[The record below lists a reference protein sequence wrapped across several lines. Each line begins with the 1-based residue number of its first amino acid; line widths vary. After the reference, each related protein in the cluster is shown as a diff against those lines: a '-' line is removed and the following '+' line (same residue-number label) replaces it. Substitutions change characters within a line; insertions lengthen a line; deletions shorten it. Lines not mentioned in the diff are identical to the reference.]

1 MLATVG
7 LTACATELVPMPAPT
22 PTYTSTWEEP
32 AATVIAPLSGRIT
45 DAATLAHPS
54 IAAKVDNHW
63 DARPQAGLEAADI
76 VFEELVEG
84 GLTRYVA
91 IWHSTIPA
99 EIGPVRSIRPMDPDI
114 ASPFGG
120 IIAYSGGQPRFIA
133 LMRAAP
139 VYNAIHGQA
148 DTEST
153 FFRAPGR
160 KGPHDVLVRAPEVV
174 SQHAELAPP
183 TQQFG
188 YSLDVASATATKEGA
203 PTARMDFR
211 FGGSATPA
219 WVWDATSATW
229 QRFMTGGAP
238 DMAGNGTQLAATNIV
253 TVRVPVTVSQGIP
266 KTELIGGGE
275 AWVSTGGATVHAT
288 WSKPSATSPIR
299 LVDDNGATVRLG
311 PGNTWVE
318 LVPLTGAAV
327 FS

>member
-1 MLATVG
+1 MG
-7 LTACATELVPMPAPT
+7 LTACATEVMPPPAPT
-22 PTYTSTWEEP
+22 PTYTSSWEEP
-32 AATVIAPLSGRIT
+32 AATVIAPLNGRVT
-45 DAATLAHPS
+45 EAETLAHPS

-63 DARPQAGLEAADI
+63 DARPQAGLEATDI

-91 IWHSTIPA
+91 VWHSTIPA

-114 ASPFGG
+114 ASPLGG

-133 LMRAAP
+133 MMRATP

-148 DTEST
+148 DTEAT

-160 KGPHDVLVRAPEVV
+160 EGPHDVLVKAPEVV
-174 SQHAELAPP
+174 AQHADLAPP
-183 TQQFG
+183 PQQFG
-188 YSLDVASATATKEGA
+188 YSVDVASATATKEGV

-219 WVWDATSATW
+219 WVWDAASGTW
-229 QRFMTGGAP
+229 LRFMTGGAP
-238 DMAGNGTQLAATNIV
+238 DLAGTGAQLSAVNVV
-253 TVRVPVTVSQGIP
+253 TLRVSVTVSQSIP
-266 KTELIGGGE
+266 KTELIGVGE
-275 AWVSTGGATVHAT
+275 AWVSTGGNTVHAT
-288 WSKPSATSPIR
+288 WSKATPTSPIR
-299 LVDDNGATVRLG
+299 LVDDNGATVRLA

-318 LVPLTGAAV
+318 LVPLSGDAV